1 MATSTVTNTYAK
13 YAPKNTKPQ
22 VSWTKLAYNDPY
34 FALGYVAGSTIA
46 DNYNKRGEQK
56 ILENAAASLNGFE
69 PTVTPEQQAQALD
82 QLSIG
87 DTSIPN
93 AQQITPL
100 QDNPAAQK
108 AWEQSMQN
116 DANII
121 NGTPG
126 ATGAIGISGNMAP
139 AAQAT
144 PAATATAQQ
153 QPAISIGSTDYQQD
167 PRMQV
172 LDQLELEQQIRNG
185 QQPGLGISGNG
196 FFQSSPADTAN
207 TNGVG
212 CISGAAV
219 DTSPEAI
226 IPSNFQLRQAQE
238 LQQVGNALQQ
248 NAGDPA
254 VQQMLDT
261 VNAGSNIAQPVT
273 PPPAADQQQQ
283 STAAASQLPPPQPV
297 PKQDPNERMEFDK
310 TKWLMQQRLAMLK
323 DGFDEDR
330 IAKTMSTLEMMADS
344 YDQKVKDHNTQLDL
358 KDLLTAD
365 PTTAKFQEKI
375 VQLSKDNPEAA
386 NLFLKNA
393 VFYPTLWENE
403 QWYKKS
409 DHQFAQ
415 KEKFAKDN
423 LQNTKDL
430 AKFNMQINKEL
441 ARYKTSLGL
450 QAEQQKIANRVSLA
464 AKIYPNA
471 TPEQLVQIALGK
483 GLGSSRSGLT
493 DSLKKQPQ
501 NIADLLRQTSVA
513 YGDTTVGE
521 DPKPSTAAKN
531 KLIGAIGTVLKTGK
545 ANPTDVYQYLASIE
559 NNLSPE
565 EISDAIDAAVR
576 QTGIGTWD
584 GPPEAETPAT
594 GGGGGGT
601 PAQPSPGGDSSGGFF
616 SWLQKA
622 GDKVYKSIY
631 GDRPDPALNNIY
643 RVKLSEWTQ
652 ALEYNQ
658 QAGDQGLD
666 KEGMME
672 AARKRYGN
680 DLAEKLFSDT
690 DWSAFGL

>member
-13 YAPKNTKPQ
+13 YAPKNTKQQ
-22 VSWTKLAYNDPY
+22 VNWAKLAYNDPY
-34 FALGYVAGSTIA
+34 FSLGYMAGSTLA

-82 QLSIG
+82 QISIG
-87 DTSIPN
+87 DASIPS
-93 AQQITPL
+93 AQQIAPL
-100 QDNPAAQK
+100 QDNQAAQK

-126 ATGAIGISGNMAP
+126 ATGAIGISGNTAP
-139 AAQAT
+139 AA
-144 PAATATAQQ
+144 AAAQQ
-153 QPAISIGSTDYQQD
+153 QPTIAIGSTDYQQD

-207 TNGVG
+207 ANGVG
-212 CISGAAV
+212 GAAV

-248 NAGDPA
+248 STGDPA
-254 VQQMLDT
+254 VQQMLNT
-261 VNAGSNIAQPVT
+261 VNAGGNIAQPVA
-273 PPPAADQQQQ
+273 PAPATDQQQQ
-283 STAAASQLPPPQPV
+283 SAAAASQLPPPQPV
-297 PKQDPNERMEFDK
+297 PKQGPNERMEFDK

-344 YDQKVKDHNTQLDL
+344 YEAKVNEHNTQLDL

-365 PTTAKFQEKI
+365 PTTAQFQEKI
-375 VQLSKDNPEAA
+375 VQLSKDNPKAA

-403 QWYKKS
+403 QWYKKN

-415 KEKFAKDN
+415 KEKFAKEN
-423 LQNTKDL
+423 LQNTKNL

-441 ARYKTSLGL
+441 ARYKTSLGV
-450 QAEQQKIANRVSLA
+450 QAEQQKIANRVFLISKL
-464 AKIYPNA
+464 YPNA
-471 TPEQLVQIALGK
+471 TPEQVVQIALGR
-483 GLGSSRSGLT
+483 GTGSSRGGLT
-493 DSLKKQPQ
+493 GSLKKQPKT
-501 NIADLLRQTSVA
+501 IAELLRQTSVA

-521 DPKPSTAAKN
+521 DPKPSAAAKG
-531 KLIGAIGTVLKTGK
+531 KAIGAIGTVLKTGK
-545 ANPTDVYQYLASIE
+545 TSPDEIYQYLSSIE
-559 NNLSPE
+559 NNLSPD
-565 EISDAIDAAVR
+565 EISYLIDAAVR
-576 QTGIGTWD
+576 QTGIGTWN
-584 GPPEAETPAT
+584 GPPEAETPA
-594 GGGGGGT
+594 
-601 PAQPSPGGDSSGGFF
+601 QPSPGGGDSSGGFF

-622 GDKVYKSIY
+622 GDNAYKSIY
-631 GDRPDPALNNIY
+631 GDRPDPTQNNIY
-643 RVKLSEWTQ
+643 RLKMSEWTQ
-652 ALEYNQ
+652 ALQYNQ

-680 DLAEKLFSDT
+680 DLAKKLFNDT
-690 DWSAFGL
+690 DWEAFGL

>member
-13 YAPKNTKPQ
+13 YAPKNTKQQ
-22 VSWTKLAYNDPY
+22 VNWAKLAYNDPY
-34 FALGYVAGSTIA
+34 FSLGYMAGSTLA

-82 QLSIG
+82 QISIG
-87 DTSIPN
+87 DASIPS
-93 AQQITPL
+93 AQQIAPL
-100 QDNPAAQK
+100 QDNQATQK

-126 ATGAIGISGNMAP
+126 ATGAIGISGNTAP
-139 AAQAT
+139 AA
-144 PAATATAQQ
+144 AAAQQ
-153 QPAISIGSTDYQQD
+153 QPTIAIGSTDYQQD

-207 TNGVG
+207 ANGVG
-212 CISGAAV
+212 GAAV

-248 NAGDPA
+248 STGDPA
-254 VQQMLDT
+254 VQQMLNT
-261 VNAGSNIAQPVT
+261 VNAGGNIAQPVA
-273 PPPAADQQQQ
+273 PAPATDQQQQ
-283 STAAASQLPPPQPV
+283 SAAAASQLPPPQPV
-297 PKQDPNERMEFDK
+297 PKQGPNERMEFDK

-344 YDQKVKDHNTQLDL
+344 YEAKVNEHNTQLDL

-365 PTTAKFQEKI
+365 PTTAQFQEKI
-375 VQLSKDNPEAA
+375 VQLSKDNPKAA

-403 QWYKKS
+403 QWYKKN

-415 KEKFAKDN
+415 KEKFAKEN
-423 LQNTKDL
+423 LQNTKNL

-441 ARYKTSLGL
+441 ARYKTSLGV
-450 QAEQQKIANRVSLA
+450 QAEQQKIANRVFLISKL
-464 AKIYPNA
+464 YPNA
-471 TPEQLVQIALGK
+471 TPEQVVQIALGR
-483 GLGSSRSGLT
+483 GTGSSRGGLT
-493 DSLKKQPQ
+493 GSLKKQPKT
-501 NIADLLRQTSVA
+501 IAELLRQTSVA

-521 DPKPSTAAKN
+521 DPKPSAAAKG
-531 KLIGAIGTVLKTGK
+531 KAIGAIGTVLKTGK
-545 ANPTDVYQYLASIE
+545 TSPDEIYQYLSSIE
-559 NNLSPE
+559 NNLSPD
-565 EISDAIDAAVR
+565 EISYLIDAAVR
-576 QTGIGTWD
+576 QTGIGTWN
-584 GPPEAETPAT
+584 GPPEAETPA
-594 GGGGGGT
+594 
-601 PAQPSPGGDSSGGFF
+601 QPSPGGGDSSGGFF

-622 GDKVYKSIY
+622 GDNAYKSIY
-631 GDRPDPALNNIY
+631 GDRPDPTQNNIY
-643 RVKLSEWTQ
+643 RLKMSEWTQ
-652 ALEYNQ
+652 ALQYNQ

-680 DLAEKLFSDT
+680 DLAKKLFNDT
-690 DWSAFGL
+690 DWEAFGL

>member
-1 MATSTVTNTYAK
+1 MATNTTTNIYAK
-13 YAPKNTKPQ
+13 YAPRNTKQQ
-22 VSWTKLAYNDPY
+22 VNWTKLAYSDPY
-34 FALGYVAGSTIA
+34 FALGYMAGSTLA

-56 ILENAAASLNGFE
+56 ILENATASLDGFE
-69 PTVTPEQQAQALD
+69 PTVSPEQQAQALD

-87 DTSIPN
+87 NTSIPS
-93 AQQITPL
+93 AQQIAPL
-100 QDNPAAQK
+100 QNNPAAQK

-126 ATGAIGISGNMAP
+126 ATSAIGISGNTAP
-139 AAQAT
+139 ETAAVT
-144 PAATATAQQ
+144 QQ

-172 LDQLELEQQIRNG
+172 LDQLELEQKIRNG
-185 QQPGLGISGNG
+185 QQPGLGIFGNG

-207 TNGVG
+207 ANGVG
-212 CISGAAV
+212 GAAV

-261 VNAGSNIAQPVT
+261 VNAGGNIAQPVT
-273 PPPAADQQQQ
+273 PALAADQQQQ

-297 PKQDPNERMEFDK
+297 PKQNPNERMEFDK

-344 YDQKVKDHNTQLDL
+344 YEAKVNEHNTQIDL

-365 PTTAKFQEKI
+365 PTTAQFQEKI

-493 DSLKKQPQ
+493 GSLKQPKTVGE
-501 NIADLLRQTSVA
+501 LLRQTSVA

-545 ANPTDVYQYLASIE
+545 TSPDEIYQYLSSIE
-559 NNLSPE
+559 NNLSPD
-565 EISDAIDAAVR
+565 EISYLIDAAVR
-576 QTGIGTWD
+576 QTGIGTWN
-584 GPPEAETPAT
+584 GPPEAETPA
-594 GGGGGGT
+594 
-601 PAQPSPGGDSSGGFF
+601 QPSPGGGDSSGGFF

-622 GDKVYKSIY
+622 GDNAYKSIY
-631 GDRPDPALNNIY
+631 GDRPDPTQNNIY
-643 RVKLSEWTQ
+643 RLKMSEWTQ
-652 ALEYNQ
+652 ALQYNQ

-680 DLAEKLFSDT
+680 DLAKKLFNDT
-690 DWSAFGL
+690 DWEAFGL

>member
-13 YAPKNTKPQ
+13 YAPKNTKQQ
-22 VSWTKLAYNDPY
+22 VNWAKLAYNDPY
-34 FALGYVAGSTIA
+34 FSLGYMAGSTLA

-82 QLSIG
+82 QISIG
-87 DTSIPN
+87 DASIPS
-93 AQQITPL
+93 AQQIAPL
-100 QDNPAAQK
+100 QDNQAAQK

-126 ATGAIGISGNMAP
+126 ATGAIGISGNTAP
-139 AAQAT
+139 AA
-144 PAATATAQQ
+144 AAAQQ
-153 QPAISIGSTDYQQD
+153 QPTIAIGSTDYQQD

-207 TNGVG
+207 ANGVG
-212 CISGAAV
+212 GAAV

-248 NAGDPA
+248 STGDPA
-254 VQQMLDT
+254 VQQMLNT
-261 VNAGSNIAQPVT
+261 VNAGGNIAQPVA
-273 PPPAADQQQQ
+273 PAPATDQQQQ
-283 STAAASQLPPPQPV
+283 SAAAASQLPPPQPV
-297 PKQDPNERMEFDK
+297 PKQGPNERMEFDK

-344 YDQKVKDHNTQLDL
+344 YEAKVNEHNTQLDL

-365 PTTAKFQEKI
+365 PTTAQFQEKI

-403 QWYKKS
+403 QWYKKN

-415 KEKFAKDN
+415 KEKFAKEN
-423 LQNTKDL
+423 LQNTKNL

-441 ARYKTSLGL
+441 ARYKTSLGV
-450 QAEQQKIANRVSLA
+450 QAEQQKIANRVFLISKL
-464 AKIYPNA
+464 YPNA
-471 TPEQLVQIALGK
+471 TPEQVVQIALGR
-483 GLGSSRSGLT
+483 GTGSSRGGLT
-493 DSLKKQPQ
+493 GSLKKQPKT
-501 NIADLLRQTSVA
+501 IAELLRQTSVA

-521 DPKPSTAAKN
+521 DPKPSAAAKG
-531 KLIGAIGTVLKTGK
+531 KAIGAIGTVLKTGK
-545 ANPTDVYQYLASIE
+545 TSPDEIYQYLSSIE
-559 NNLSPE
+559 NNLSPD
-565 EISDAIDAAVR
+565 EISYLIDAAVR
-576 QTGIGTWD
+576 QTGIGTWN
-584 GPPEAETPAT
+584 GPPEAETPA
-594 GGGGGGT
+594 
-601 PAQPSPGGDSSGGFF
+601 QPSPGGGDSSGGFF

-622 GDKVYKSIY
+622 GDNAYKSIY
-631 GDRPDPALNNIY
+631 GDRPDPTQNNIY
-643 RVKLSEWTQ
+643 RLKMSEWTQ
-652 ALEYNQ
+652 ALQYNQ

-680 DLAEKLFSDT
+680 DLAKKLFNDT
-690 DWSAFGL
+690 DWEAFGL

>member
-22 VSWTKLAYNDPY
+22 VNWTKLAYNDPY
-34 FALGYVAGSTIA
+34 FSLGYMAGSTLA

-82 QLSIG
+82 QISIG
-87 DTSIPN
+87 DASIPS
-93 AQQITPL
+93 AQQIAPL
-100 QDNPAAQK
+100 QDNQAAQK

-126 ATGAIGISGNMAP
+126 ATGAIGISGNTAP
-139 AAQAT
+139 AA
-144 PAATATAQQ
+144 AAAQQ
-153 QPAISIGSTDYQQD
+153 QPTIAIGSTDYQQD

-207 TNGVG
+207 ANGVG
-212 CISGAAV
+212 GAAV

-248 NAGDPA
+248 STGDPA
-254 VQQMLDT
+254 VQQMLNT
-261 VNAGSNIAQPVT
+261 VNAGGNIAQPVA
-273 PPPAADQQQQ
+273 PAPATDQQQQ
-283 STAAASQLPPPQPV
+283 SAAAASQLPPPQPV
-297 PKQDPNERMEFDK
+297 PKQGPNERMEFDK

-365 PTTAKFQEKI
+365 PTTAQFQEKI

-393 VFYPTLWENE
+393 VFYPTLWQNE

-415 KEKFAKDN
+415 KEKFAKEN

-493 DSLKKQPQ
+493 GSLKQPKTVGE
-501 NIADLLRQTSVA
+501 LLRQTSVA

-521 DPKPSTAAKN
+521 DPKPSAAAKG
-531 KLIGAIGTVLKTGK
+531 KAIGAIGTVLKTGK
-545 ANPTDVYQYLASIE
+545 TSPDEIYQYLSSIE
-559 NNLSPE
+559 NNLSPD
-565 EISDAIDAAVR
+565 EISYLIDAAVR
-576 QTGIGTWD
+576 QTGIGTWN
-584 GPPEAETPAT
+584 GPPEAETPA
-594 GGGGGGT
+594 
-601 PAQPSPGGDSSGGFF
+601 QPSPGGGDSSGGFF

-622 GDKVYKSIY
+622 GDNAYKSIY
-631 GDRPDPALNNIY
+631 GDRPDPTQNNIY
-643 RVKLSEWTQ
+643 RLKMSEWTQ
-652 ALEYNQ
+652 ALQYNQ

-680 DLAEKLFSDT
+680 DLAKKLFNDT
-690 DWSAFGL
+690 DWEAFGL

>member
-13 YAPKNTKPQ
+13 YAPKNTKQQ
-22 VSWTKLAYNDPY
+22 VNWAKLAYNDPY
-34 FALGYVAGSTIA
+34 FSLGYMAGSTLA

-82 QLSIG
+82 QISIG
-87 DTSIPN
+87 DASIPS
-93 AQQITPL
+93 AQQIAPL
-100 QDNPAAQK
+100 QDNQAAQK

-126 ATGAIGISGNMAP
+126 ATGAIGISGNTAP
-139 AAQAT
+139 AA
-144 PAATATAQQ
+144 AAAQQ
-153 QPAISIGSTDYQQD
+153 QPTIAIGSTDYQQD

-196 FFQSSPADTAN
+196 FFQSSPADTDNA
-207 TNGVG
+207 NGVG
-212 CISGAAV
+212 GAAV

-248 NAGDPA
+248 STGDPA
-254 VQQMLDT
+254 VQQMLNT
-261 VNAGSNIAQPVT
+261 VNTGGNIAQPVA
-273 PPPAADQQQQ
+273 PAPATDQQQQ
-283 STAAASQLPPPQPV
+283 SAAAASQLPPPQPV

-344 YDQKVKDHNTQLDL
+344 YDQKVKDHNTQIDL
-358 KDLLTAD
+358 RNIVKAD
-365 PTTAKFQEKI
+365 PTTREFQEQI

-393 VFYPTLWENE
+393 IFYPTLWQNE

-415 KEKFAKDN
+415 KEKFAKEN

-430 AKFNMQINKEL
+430 AKFNMQINKEM
-441 ARYKTSLGL
+441 ARYKTNLNL
-450 QAEQQKIANRVSLA
+450 QAEQQKMANRVALA

-483 GLGSSRSGLT
+483 GLGSSRSGLSG
-493 DSLKKQPQ
+493 SLKQPKT
-501 NIADLLRQTSVA
+501 IGELLRQTSVA

-521 DPKPSTAAKN
+521 DPKPSAAAKG
-531 KLIGAIGTVLKTGK
+531 KAIGAIGTVLKTGK
-545 ANPTDVYQYLASIE
+545 TSPDEIYQYLSSIE
-559 NNLSPE
+559 NNLSPD
-565 EISDAIDAAVR
+565 EISYLIDAAVR
-576 QTGIGTWD
+576 QTGIGTWN
-584 GPPEAETPAT
+584 GPPEAETPA
-594 GGGGGGT
+594 
-601 PAQPSPGGDSSGGFF
+601 QPSPGGGDSSGGFF

-622 GDKVYKSIY
+622 GDNAYKSIY
-631 GDRPDPALNNIY
+631 GDRPDPTQNNIY
-643 RVKLSEWTQ
+643 RLKMSEWTQ
-652 ALEYNQ
+652 ALQYNQ

-680 DLAEKLFSDT
+680 DLAKKLFNDT
-690 DWSAFGL
+690 DWEAFGL

>member
-13 YAPKNTKPQ
+13 YAPKNTKQQ
-22 VSWTKLAYNDPY
+22 VNWTKLAYSDPY
-34 FALGYVAGSTIA
+34 FALGYMAGSTLA

-87 DTSIPN
+87 DTSIPS
-93 AQQITPL
+93 AQQIVPL

-116 DANII
+116 DANVI
-121 NGTPG
+121 NGVPG
-126 ATGAIGISGNMAP
+126 AAGAIGISGNTAP
-139 AAQAT
+139 AAQTA
-144 PAATATAQQ
+144 PAAAAVTQQ

-212 CISGAAV
+212 GAAV

-261 VNAGSNIAQPVT
+261 VNAGGNIAQPVA
-273 PPPAADQQQQ
+273 PAPAADQQQQ

-365 PTTAKFQEKI
+365 PTTAQFQEMI

-393 VFYPTLWENE
+393 VFYPTLWQNE

-430 AKFNMQINKEL
+430 AKFNLQINKEL

-493 DSLKKQPQ
+493 GSLKKQPQ

-594 GGGGGGT
+594 GGDGGGT
-601 PAQPSPGGDSSGGFF
+601 PAQPSPGGGDSSGGFF

-622 GDKVYKSIY
+622 GDNAYKSIY
-631 GDRPDPALNNIY
+631 GDRPDPTQNNIY
-643 RVKLSEWTQ
+643 RLKMSEWTQ
-652 ALEYNQ
+652 ALQYNQ

>member
-22 VSWTKLAYNDPY
+22 VNWTKLAYNDPY

-56 ILENAAASLNGFE
+56 ILANAAASLNGFE

-87 DTSIPN
+87 DNSIPN

-126 ATGAIGISGNMAP
+126 ATGAIGISGNTAP
-139 AAQAT
+139 AA
-144 PAATATAQQ
+144 AAAQQ
-153 QPAISIGSTDYQQD
+153 QPTIAIGSTDYQQD

-196 FFQSSPADTAN
+196 FFQSSPADTDNA
-207 TNGVG
+207 NGVG
-212 CISGAAV
+212 GAAV

-248 NAGDPA
+248 STGDPA
-254 VQQMLDT
+254 VQQMLNT
-261 VNAGSNIAQPVT
+261 VNTGGNIAQPVA
-273 PPPAADQQQQ
+273 PAPATDQQQQ
-283 STAAASQLPPPQPV
+283 SAAAASQLPPPQPV

-344 YDQKVKDHNTQLDL
+344 YDQKVKDHNTQIDL
-358 KDLLTAD
+358 RNIVKAD
-365 PTTAKFQEKI
+365 PTTREFQEQI

-393 VFYPTLWENE
+393 IFYPTLWQNE

-415 KEKFAKDN
+415 KEKFAKEN

-430 AKFNMQINKEL
+430 AKFNMQINKEM
-441 ARYKTSLGL
+441 ARYKTNLNL
-450 QAEQQKIANRVSLA
+450 QAEQQKMANRVALA

-483 GLGSSRSGLT
+483 GLGSSRSGLSG
-493 DSLKKQPQ
+493 SLKQPKT
-501 NIADLLRQTSVA
+501 IGELLRQTSVA

-521 DPKPSTAAKN
+521 DPKPSAAAKG
-531 KLIGAIGTVLKTGK
+531 KAIGAIGTVLKTGK
-545 ANPTDVYQYLASIE
+545 TSPDEIYQYLSSIE
-559 NNLSPE
+559 NNLSPD
-565 EISDAIDAAVR
+565 EISYLIDAAVR
-576 QTGIGTWD
+576 QTGIGTWN
-584 GPPEAETPAT
+584 GPPEAETPA
-594 GGGGGGT
+594 
-601 PAQPSPGGDSSGGFF
+601 QPSPGGGDSSGGFF

-622 GDKVYKSIY
+622 GDNAYKSIY
-631 GDRPDPALNNIY
+631 GDRPDPTQNNIY
-643 RVKLSEWTQ
+643 RLKMSEWTQ
-652 ALEYNQ
+652 ALQYNQ

-680 DLAEKLFSDT
+680 DLAKKLFNDT
-690 DWSAFGL
+690 DWEAFGL

>member
-13 YAPKNTKPQ
+13 YAPKNTKQQ
-22 VSWTKLAYNDPY
+22 VNWAKLAYNDPY
-34 FALGYVAGSTIA
+34 FSLGYMAGSTLA

-82 QLSIG
+82 QISIG
-87 DTSIPN
+87 DASIPS
-93 AQQITPL
+93 AQQIAPL
-100 QDNPAAQK
+100 QDNQAAQK

-126 ATGAIGISGNMAP
+126 ATGAIGISGNTAP
-139 AAQAT
+139 AA
-144 PAATATAQQ
+144 AAAQQ
-153 QPAISIGSTDYQQD
+153 QPTIAIGSTDYQQD

-207 TNGVG
+207 ANGVG
-212 CISGAAV
+212 GAAV

-238 LQQVGNALQQ
+238 LQQVENALQQ
-248 NAGDPA
+248 SAGDPA
-254 VQQMLDT
+254 VQQMLNT
-261 VNAGSNIAQPVT
+261 VNAGTDIAQP
-273 PPPAADQQQQ
+273 PIALASAANQQQ
-283 STAAASQLPPPQPV
+283 STAASDQLPPPQPV

-330 IAKTMSTLEMMADS
+330 ISKTMSTLEMMADS
-344 YDQKVKDHNTQLDL
+344 YDQKVKDHNTQIDL
-358 KDLLTAD
+358 RNIVKAD
-365 PTTAKFQEKI
+365 PTTREFQEQI

-393 VFYPTLWENE
+393 IFYPTLWQNE

-415 KEKFAKDN
+415 KEKFAKEN

-430 AKFNMQINKEL
+430 AKFNMQINKEM
-441 ARYKTSLGL
+441 ARYKTNLNL
-450 QAEQQKIANRVSLA
+450 QAEQQKMANRVALA

-483 GLGSSRSGLT
+483 GLGSSRSGLSG
-493 DSLKKQPQ
+493 SLKQPKT
-501 NIADLLRQTSVA
+501 IGELLRQTSVA

-521 DPKPSTAAKN
+521 DPKPSAAAKG
-531 KLIGAIGTVLKTGK
+531 KAIGAIGTVLKTGK
-545 ANPTDVYQYLASIE
+545 TSPDEIYQYLSSIE
-559 NNLSPE
+559 NNLSPD
-565 EISDAIDAAVR
+565 EISYLIDAAVR
-576 QTGIGTWD
+576 QTGIGTWN
-584 GPPEAETPAT
+584 GPPEAETPA
-594 GGGGGGT
+594 
-601 PAQPSPGGDSSGGFF
+601 QPSPGGGDSSGGFF

-622 GDKVYKSIY
+622 GDNAYKSIY
-631 GDRPDPALNNIY
+631 GDRPDPTQNNIY
-643 RVKLSEWTQ
+643 RLKMSEWTQ
-652 ALEYNQ
+652 ALQYNQ

-680 DLAEKLFSDT
+680 DLAKKLFNDT
-690 DWSAFGL
+690 DWEAFGL

>member
-13 YAPKNTKPQ
+13 YAPKNTKQQ
-22 VSWTKLAYNDPY
+22 VNWAKLAYNDPY
-34 FALGYVAGSTIA
+34 FSLGYMAGSTLA

-82 QLSIG
+82 QISIG
-87 DTSIPN
+87 DASIPS
-93 AQQITPL
+93 AQQIAPL
-100 QDNPAAQK
+100 QDNQAAQK

-126 ATGAIGISGNMAP
+126 ATGAIGISGNTAP
-139 AAQAT
+139 AA
-144 PAATATAQQ
+144 AAAQQ
-153 QPAISIGSTDYQQD
+153 QPTIAIGSTDYQQD

-196 FFQSSPADTAN
+196 FFQSSPADTDNA
-207 TNGVG
+207 NGVG
-212 CISGAAV
+212 GAAV

-248 NAGDPA
+248 STGDPA
-254 VQQMLDT
+254 VQQMLNT
-261 VNAGSNIAQPVT
+261 VNTGGNIAQPVA
-273 PPPAADQQQQ
+273 PAPATDQQQQ
-283 STAAASQLPPPQPV
+283 SAAAASQLPPPQPV

-344 YDQKVKDHNTQLDL
+344 YDQKVKDHNTQIDL
-358 KDLLTAD
+358 RNIVKAD
-365 PTTAKFQEKI
+365 PTTREFQEQI

-393 VFYPTLWENE
+393 IFYPTLWQNE

-415 KEKFAKDN
+415 KEKFAKEN

-430 AKFNMQINKEL
+430 AKFNSQLNKEQ
-441 ARYKTSLGL
+441 ARYKTALAL
-450 QAEQQKIANRVSLA
+450 EAEQQKLANRVALV
-464 AKIYPNA
+464 AKLYPNA
-471 TPEQLVQIALGK
+471 TPEQLVQFVLGK
-483 GLGSSRSGLT
+483 GGGSSRSGLT
-493 DSLKKQPQ
+493 GSLKTPKTVGE
-501 NIADLLRQTSVA
+501 LLRQTSVA

-521 DPKPSTAAKN
+521 DPKPSAAAKG
-531 KLIGAIGTVLKTGK
+531 KAIGAIGTVLKTGK
-545 ANPTDVYQYLASIE
+545 TSPDEIYQYLSSIE
-559 NNLSPE
+559 NNLSPD
-565 EISDAIDAAVR
+565 EISYLIDAAVR
-576 QTGIGTWD
+576 QTGIGTWN
-584 GPPEAETPAT
+584 GPPEAETPA
-594 GGGGGGT
+594 
-601 PAQPSPGGDSSGGFF
+601 QPSPGGGNSSGGFF

-622 GDKVYKSIY
+622 GDNAYKSIY
-631 GDRPDPALNNIY
+631 GDRPDPTQNNIY
-643 RVKLSEWTQ
+643 RLKMSEWTQ
-652 ALEYNQ
+652 ALQYNQ

-680 DLAEKLFSDT
+680 DLAKKLFNDT
-690 DWSAFGL
+690 DWEAFGL

>member
-13 YAPKNTKPQ
+13 YAPKNTKQQ
-22 VSWTKLAYNDPY
+22 VNWAKLAYNDPY
-34 FALGYVAGSTIA
+34 FSLGYMAGSTLA

-82 QLSIG
+82 QISIG
-87 DTSIPN
+87 DASIPS
-93 AQQITPL
+93 AQQIAPL
-100 QDNPAAQK
+100 QDNQAAQK

-126 ATGAIGISGNMAP
+126 ATGAIGISGNTAP
-139 AAQAT
+139 AA
-144 PAATATAQQ
+144 AAAQQ
-153 QPAISIGSTDYQQD
+153 QPTIAIGSTDYQQD

-207 TNGVG
+207 ANGVG
-212 CISGAAV
+212 GAAV

-261 VNAGSNIAQPVT
+261 VNAGGNIAQPVA
-273 PPPAADQQQQ
+273 PAPAADQQQQ
-283 STAAASQLPPPQPV
+283 STAAARQLPPPQPV

-365 PTTAKFQEKI
+365 PTTAQFQEKI

-393 VFYPTLWENE
+393 VFYPTLWQNE

-430 AKFNMQINKEL
+430 AKFNLQINKEM
-441 ARYKTSLGL
+441 ARYKTNLAL

-493 DSLKKQPQ
+493 GSLKQPKTVGE
-501 NIADLLRQTSVA
+501 LLRQTSVA

-545 ANPTDVYQYLASIE
+545 TSPDEIYQYLSSIE
-559 NNLSPE
+559 NNLSPD
-565 EISDAIDAAVR
+565 EISYLIDAAVR
-576 QTGIGTWD
+576 QTGIGTWN
-584 GPPEAETPAT
+584 GPPEAETPA
-594 GGGGGGT
+594 
-601 PAQPSPGGDSSGGFF
+601 QPSPGGGDSSGGFF

-622 GDKVYKSIY
+622 GDNAYKSIY
-631 GDRPDPALNNIY
+631 GDRPDPTQNNIY
-643 RVKLSEWTQ
+643 RLKMSEWTQ
-652 ALEYNQ
+652 ALQYNQ

-680 DLAEKLFSDT
+680 DLAKKLFNDT
-690 DWSAFGL
+690 DWEAFGL

>member
-13 YAPKNTKPQ
+13 YAPKNTKQQ
-22 VSWTKLAYNDPY
+22 VNWAKLAYNDPY
-34 FALGYVAGSTIA
+34 FSLGYMAGSTLA

-82 QLSIG
+82 QISIG
-87 DTSIPN
+87 DASIPS
-93 AQQITPL
+93 AQQIAPL
-100 QDNPAAQK
+100 QDNQVAQK

-126 ATGAIGISGNMAP
+126 ATGAIGISGNTAP
-139 AAQAT
+139 AA
-144 PAATATAQQ
+144 AAAQQ
-153 QPAISIGSTDYQQD
+153 QPTIAIGSTDYQQD

-207 TNGVG
+207 ANGVG
-212 CISGAAV
+212 GAAV

-248 NAGDPA
+248 STGDPA
-254 VQQMLDT
+254 VQQMLNT
-261 VNAGSNIAQPVT
+261 VNAGGNIAQPVA
-273 PPPAADQQQQ
+273 PAPATDQQQQ
-283 STAAASQLPPPQPV
+283 SAAAASQLPPPQPV
-297 PKQDPNERMEFDK
+297 PKQGPNERMEFDK

-344 YDQKVKDHNTQLDL
+344 YEAKVNEHNTQLDL

-365 PTTAKFQEKI
+365 PTTAQFQEKI

-403 QWYKKS
+403 QWYKKN

-415 KEKFAKDN
+415 KEKFAKEN
-423 LQNTKDL
+423 LQNTKNL

-441 ARYKTSLGL
+441 ARYKTSLGV
-450 QAEQQKIANRVSLA
+450 QAEQQKIANRVFLISKL
-464 AKIYPNA
+464 YPNA
-471 TPEQLVQIALGK
+471 TPEQVVQIALGR
-483 GLGSSRSGLT
+483 GTGSSRGGLT
-493 DSLKKQPQ
+493 GSLKKQPKT
-501 NIADLLRQTSVA
+501 IAELLRQTSVA

-521 DPKPSTAAKN
+521 DPKPSAAAKG
-531 KLIGAIGTVLKTGK
+531 KAIGAIGTVLKTGK
-545 ANPTDVYQYLASIE
+545 TSPDEIYQYLSSIE
-559 NNLSPE
+559 NNLSPD
-565 EISDAIDAAVR
+565 EISYLIDAAVR
-576 QTGIGTWD
+576 QTGIGTWN
-584 GPPEAETPAT
+584 GPPEAETS
-594 GGGGGGT
+594 
-601 PAQPSPGGDSSGGFF
+601 AQPSPGGGDSSGGFF

-622 GDKVYKSIY
+622 GDNAYKSIY
-631 GDRPDPALNNIY
+631 GDRPDPTQNNIY
-643 RVKLSEWTQ
+643 RLKMSEWTQ
-652 ALEYNQ
+652 ALQYNQ

-680 DLAEKLFSDT
+680 DLAKKLFNDT
-690 DWSAFGL
+690 DWEAFGL

>member
-22 VSWTKLAYNDPY
+22 VNWTKLAYNDPY
-34 FALGYVAGSTIA
+34 FALGYMAGSTLA

-87 DTSIPN
+87 DTSIPST
-93 AQQITPL
+93 QQIAPL

-116 DANII
+116 DANVI
-121 NGTPG
+121 NGVPG
-126 ATGAIGISGNMAP
+126 AAGAIGISGNTAP
-139 AAQAT
+139 AAQT
-144 PAATATAQQ
+144 VPAAAAAAQQ

-167 PRMQV
+167 PRIQV

-185 QQPGLGISGNG
+185 QQPGFGISGNG

-207 TNGVG
+207 ANGVG
-212 CISGAAV
+212 GAAV

-248 NAGDPA
+248 SAGDPA
-254 VQQMLDT
+254 VQQMLNT
-261 VNAGSNIAQPVT
+261 VNAGTDIAQPVT
-273 PPPAADQQQQ
+273 LAPAANQQQ
-283 STAAASQLPPPQPV
+283 STAASDQLPPPQPV

-330 IAKTMSTLEMMADS
+330 ISKTMSTLEMMADS
-344 YDQKVKDHNTQLDL
+344 YDQKVKDHNTQIDL
-358 KDLLTAD
+358 RNIVKAD
-365 PTTAKFQEKI
+365 PTTREFQEQI

-393 VFYPTLWENE
+393 IFYPTLWQNE

-415 KEKFAKDN
+415 KEKFAKEN

-450 QAEQQKIANRVSLA
+450 QAEQQKLANRVALA

-483 GLGSSRSGLT
+483 GLGSSRSGLSG
-493 DSLKKQPQ
+493 SLKQPKT
-501 NIADLLRQTSVA
+501 IGELLRQTSVA

-521 DPKPSTAAKN
+521 DPKPSAAAKN

-545 ANPTDVYQYLASIE
+545 TNPTEVYQYLASIE

-584 GPPEAETPAT
+584 GPPETETPAT
-594 GGGGGGT
+594 GGDGGGNGGGGGT
-601 PAQPSPGGDSSGGFF
+601 PAQPSPGGGSSGGI
-616 SWLQKA
+616 L
-622 GDKVYKSIY
+622 DKIKRGIENW
-631 GDRPDPALNNIY
+631 GRNGGPDPALENIY
-643 RVKLSEWTQ
+643 RLKLSEWTQ

-680 DLAEKLFSDT
+680 DLAEKLFNDT
-690 DWSAFGL
+690 DWEAFGL

>member
-13 YAPKNTKPQ
+13 YAPKNTKQQ
-22 VSWTKLAYNDPY
+22 VNWAKLAYNDPY
-34 FALGYVAGSTIA
+34 FSLGYMAGSTLA

-82 QLSIG
+82 LLSIG
-87 DTSIPN
+87 DTSIPS
-93 AQQITPL
+93 AQQIAPL
-100 QDNPAAQK
+100 QDNQAAQK

-126 ATGAIGISGNMAP
+126 ATGAIGISGNTAP
-139 AAQAT
+139 AAQTA
-144 PAATATAQQ
+144 PAAAAVAQQ

-167 PRMQV
+167 PRMQI

-212 CISGAAV
+212 GAAV

-254 VQQMLDT
+254 VQAMLNT
-261 VNAGSNIAQPVT
+261 VNAGTDNVQPVAVT
-273 PPPAADQQQQ
+273 APAAQQQPGTD
-283 STAAASQLPPPQPV
+283 STLPPPQPV

-310 TKWLMQQRLAMLK
+310 TKWLMQQRMAMLK

-365 PTTAKFQEKI
+365 PTTAQFQEKI

-393 VFYPTLWENE
+393 VFYPTLWQNE

-409 DHQFAQ
+409 DYNFAQ
-415 KEKFAKDN
+415 KEKFAKEN
-423 LQNTKDL
+423 LANT
-430 AKFNMQINKEL
+430 KEL
-441 ARYKTSLGL
+441 ARYRTRLGL
-450 QAEQQKIANRVSLA
+450 EAEQQKLANRVALV
-464 AKIYPNA
+464 AKVYPNA
-471 TPEQLVQIALGK
+471 TPEQILQIALGK
-483 GLGSSRSGLT
+483 GTGRSSSSSSSGGLNVGT
-493 DSLKKQPQ
+493 KKNPQ
-501 NIADLLRQTSVA
+501 TIAELLRQTSVQ

-521 DPKPSTAAKN
+521 DPKPSAAAKN
-531 KLIGAIGTVLKTGK
+531 KFVGAVVKVLKTGK
-545 ANPTDVYQYLASIE
+545 VTPNDVYQYLASIE
-559 NNLSPE
+559 NNLTPE
-565 EISDAIDAAVR
+565 EISDVMDAAVR
-576 QTGIGTWD
+576 QSGVGTWD
-584 GPPEAETPAT
+584 GPPDTAQPQQDT
-594 GGGGGGT
+594 GGGGEQT
-601 PAQPSPGGDSSGGFF
+601 PPSPNTGSSSGFF
-616 SWLQKA
+616 GSLQDLGNKA
-622 GDKVYKSIY
+622 YKAIY
-631 GDRPDPALNNIY
+631 GDRPDPALDNIY

-658 QAGDQGLD
+658 QAGDKGLD

-680 DLAEKLFSDT
+680 DLAEKLFNDT
-690 DWSAFGL
+690 DWEAFGL

>member
-22 VSWTKLAYNDPY
+22 VNWTKLAYNDPY
-34 FALGYVAGSTIA
+34 FALGYVAGSTLA

-139 AAQAT
+139 AAQTA
-144 PAATATAQQ
+144 PAATAVAQQ

-212 CISGAAV
+212 GAAV

-273 PPPAADQQQQ
+273 PAPAADQQQQ

-493 DSLKKQPQ
+493 GSLKKQPQ

-521 DPKPSTAAKN
+521 DPKPSAAAKG
-531 KLIGAIGTVLKTGK
+531 KAIGAIGTVLKTGK
-545 ANPTDVYQYLASIE
+545 TSPDEIYQYLSSIE
-559 NNLSPE
+559 NNLSPD
-565 EISDAIDAAVR
+565 EISYLIDAAVR
-576 QTGIGTWD
+576 KTGIGTWN
-584 GPPEAETPAT
+584 GPPEAETPA
-594 GGGGGGT
+594 
-601 PAQPSPGGDSSGGFF
+601 QPSPGGGDSSGGFF

-622 GDKVYKSIY
+622 GDNAYKSIY
-631 GDRPDPALNNIY
+631 GDRPDPTQNNIY
-643 RVKLSEWTQ
+643 RLKMSEWTQ
-652 ALEYNQ
+652 ALQYNQ

-680 DLAEKLFSDT
+680 DLAEKLFNDT
-690 DWSAFGL
+690 DWEAFGL

>member
-1 MATSTVTNTYAK
+1 MATNITTNTYAK

-82 QLSIG
+82 QISIG

-116 DANII
+116 DANSI
-121 NGTPG
+121 N
-126 ATGAIGISGNMAP
+126 ATLGPTGGIEISGNMAP
-139 AAQAT
+139 AAQT
-144 PAATATAQQ
+144 TQAATAVAQQ

-212 CISGAAV
+212 GAAV

-254 VQQMLDT
+254 VQTMLST
-261 VNAGSNIAQPVT
+261 VNAGTDNVQPVAVT
-273 PPPAADQQQQ
+273 APSSQQKTGTD
-283 STAAASQLPPPQPV
+283 STLPPPQPV
-297 PKQDPNERMEFDK
+297 PKQNTNERMEFDK
-310 TKWLMQQRLAMLK
+310 TKWLMQQRMAMLK

-365 PTTAKFQEKI
+365 PTTAQFQEKI

-471 TPEQLVQIALGK
+471 TPEQLVQIAFGK

-493 DSLKKQPQ
+493 GKPQ

-545 ANPTDVYQYLASIE
+545 AKPTDVYQYLASIE

-594 GGGGGGT
+594 GGDGGGT